1 MNGALGTHG
10 YFIHG
15 RPVPYCFWTENVR
28 EAFVCTFCP
37 LFYTSILLIFNNLQV
52 NVRIRDFF
60 TLIIHLAPE
69 EESGLLSL
77 RKDIETPNKHT
88 KRWNKEKRV
97 VINYN
102 RISIFER
109 WLLNHCKEL
118 ILVKSPKRQ

>member
-10 YFIHG
+10 YFIYG

-28 EAFVCTFCP
+28 DEAFVCTFCP

-60 TLIIHLAPE
+60 ILIIHLAPE

-88 KRWNKEKRV
+88 KRME
-97 VINYN
+97 
-102 RISIFER
+102 
-109 WLLNHCKEL
+109 
-118 ILVKSPKRQ
+118 